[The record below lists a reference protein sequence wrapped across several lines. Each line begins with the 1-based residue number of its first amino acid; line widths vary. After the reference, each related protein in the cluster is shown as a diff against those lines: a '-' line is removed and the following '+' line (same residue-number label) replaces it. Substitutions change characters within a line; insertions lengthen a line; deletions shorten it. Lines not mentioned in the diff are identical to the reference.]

1 MVISQQEHTMTAEE
15 VQKFY
20 LHISTEPYFLNLVD
34 YMTSG
39 PSVALV
45 LAKVNPC

>member
-1 MVISQQEHTMTAEE
+1 MISQQEHTMTAEE

-20 LHISTEPYFLNLVD
+20 SHITNEPYFLNLVD